1 MLKDDGSSQGS
12 AECSAFQKG
21 LGSAAEKIVANMAQ
35 TWSPTFKFNLFRHY
49 TEKNIYMIRKI
60 LNIGT
65 IGRSDMLKFKV
76 IIIFS
81 PIQILISER

>member
-21 LGSAAEKIVANMAQ
+21 LADAAEKIVANQAQ
-35 TWSPTFKFNLFRHY
+35 LWSYTFKFNLFRHY
-49 TEKNIYMIRKI
+49 TEKNIYMIRNI
-60 LNIGT
+60 LNNCT
-65 IGRSDMLKFKV
+65 FGRSDMFKFKV

-81 PIQILISER
+81 PETDPH